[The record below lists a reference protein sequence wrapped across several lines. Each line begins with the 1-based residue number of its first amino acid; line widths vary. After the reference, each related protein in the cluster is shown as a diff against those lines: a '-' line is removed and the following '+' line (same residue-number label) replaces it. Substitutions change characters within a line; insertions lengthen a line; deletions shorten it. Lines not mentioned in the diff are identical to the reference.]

1 MTDGKPKDLTS
12 WPFLNRQVSQL
23 KNTLENK
30 LCLFPLFLIRK
41 LDLYRKYH
49 VESSWIK
56 YILGAFTFIKAVF
69 HGFIPGKMEGDKA
82 IVPADFL
89 INEDGTIHTAY
100 YGNNIGDHI
109 PIELI
114 NEFIHNY

>member
-1 MTDGKPKDLTS
+1 
-12 WPFLNRQVSQL
+12 
-23 KNTLENK
+23 
-30 LCLFPLFLIRK
+30 
-41 LDLYRKYH
+41 
-49 VESSWIK
+49 
-56 YILGAFTFIKAVF
+56 
-69 HGFIPGKMEGDKA
+69 MEGDKA